1 MGVVLQWHISFWA
14 FAKFGS
20 ALSFSSLMAR
30 NPTYSWVTP
39 SWSRRCIQRG
49 TAHPGCM
56 SLSTKADMFP
66 EFVEEAALKS
76 LETLC
81 LHTELLARS
90 LSTNL
95 SFVVL
100 GGNMSSSLIGMLPWN
115 PYWNKTQTLTFE
127 MKVCSGARVVLW
139 WSRRQWNPRPWD
151 GNHCDGGC
159 QQKDNGT
166 CTRSFWCFPSRE
178 NELILTLFMRNLV
191 VFVTKGKC
199 AKMGNFIGFPPIKR
213 ER

>member
-1 MGVVLQWHISFWA
+1 MAHII
-14 FAKFGS
+14 
-20 ALSFSSLMAR
+20 LSICQVWFR
-30 NPTYSWVTP
+30 
-39 SWSRRCIQRG
+39 
-49 TAHPGCM
+49 
-56 SLSTKADMFP
+56 F
-66 EFVEEAALKS
+66 EFLKS
-76 LETLC
+76 YGQKPNLFLSYSFMESPLYTKRHCAPRLHVPFNQSRHVSGICRGGGLEKLGDFVFAC
-81 LHTELLARS
+81 GVAWS
-90 LSTNL
+90 LTTNL

-213 ER
+213 EG